1 MLCVEYSDYMRPL
14 ISIIPFLLLISHNLY
29 AVITPGFL
37 ANGTEGLNYPT
48 VTFTSDQVRAGDPSV
63 HWRTLNEP
71 SGIKIDNK
79 GKYVGKPTKAGNY
92 SVTVT
97 VSIVQG
103 TRLILKDSISIPH
116 SINSTVAP
124 VINQIALP
132 RAKFDA
138 RYQPTAGF
146 RLTATGG
153 VPYTSNSHYPSGY
166 KWEAITDGNEFK
178 RLPAGMNLSSAGVI
192 SGIPTSRAPIP
203 ASIQTYVFKVKITD
217 LAGKFDIKTFTLTV
231 DPADPPEIV
240 TQCPLPEGLEL
251 FTYPNF
257 TLRGTKGK
265 PPYSWSIDP
274 LGNFAPGLRLD
285 NKTGIISGK
294 PTRYG
299 TYNFTLVLRDANGFV
314 VNKTCSINIRPAP
327 EIIVKPIFACARVG
341 GSACDEIEARGGDQP
356 YTWTVTGYPGLTI
369 NATSSASKA
378 RICGNFTQAG
388 NFTISVTARDRTG
401 RVDIEQFTF
410 RVWPPLS
417 LGDEC
422 PLETGVQNS
431 PYQKDLQA
439 GGGKQ
444 PFTWALV
451 PPNRGLPPG
460 LTLNSS
466 TGRIAGTPTQSGSF
480 PFAYKVTDSCGNSL
494 TANCSIPIN
503 PPLSTPTCNQLC
515 LYDGLA
521 LNGGA
526 LFSVSGGKPPY
537 TWSQA
542 TGLPPNLTLS
552 SNGSLSGT
560 INATGNYTVS
570 ANVKDS
576 LGNSNSASCVISVH
590 PRLTITTPSP
600 LPTAFSNSTYSVTI
614 NATGGKPCYTWSVN
628 STSINSQD
636 FSNVAISSIS
646 CNSSILTGLPKT
658 VGNYTLNVTGT
669 DACGQ
674 SVNQTYTIEV
684 KENAVLSCVKEI
696 WVVVDCGPY
705 PHATNVDHSGCDST
719 QFIITANGEQ
729 IMLSNQNNAGGPT
742 DWVAN
747 PGWVLST
754 FIFPHPEFPHITTWT
769 SGGPRYNRVLI
780 SGQQLIDIANKSSGT
795 DIIIAAS
802 CNPGTYCSHGN
813 GVGQLRV
820 FTSNTTSGNFS
831 NAVQVYGTLANGF
844 KPNIPVTIPVCSN
857 ATINSLSSSQ
867 ALHEPTLASA
877 VLNMAS
883 GNHESFS
890 TVSTSV
896 SSLATQQN
904 PLLQISSFRI
914 SNYEITNQQ
923 YADFLSAAAQ
933 SDPNQLYNPN
943 MANMGI
949 QRSSS
954 GGSQIYSVGS
964 GLEDYPVT
972 FVSWF
977 DAARYANWL
986 ANGKPAGPQGPTT
999 TEDGAY
1005 KLGSTPTARNAIN
1018 PNTGAPPIFWL
1029 LNESEWYTSAY
1040 FKADGSAIWTYPTQ
1054 SNTAPDS
1061 SGAIPSNFANF
1072 GGVIGEATPVGFYEQ
1087 SPGPF
1092 GTFDQA
1098 GNVREWTETLD
1109 TSSGSPMRIIRGG
1122 SWADPVDSMR
1132 ADESHIADPSL
1143 EDDKTGFRIGGAP

>member
-1 MLCVEYSDYMRPL
+1 MFPFYLLALICAALSSPL
-14 ISIIPFLLLISHNLY
+14 SAAILPLSL
-29 AVITPGFL
+29 TP
-37 ANGTEGLNYPT
+37 GTEGLGFKE
-48 VTFTSDQVRAGDPSV
+48 VVFTSDQVNAKDPSV
-63 HWRTLNEP
+63 LWKV
-71 SGIKIDNK
+71 SGAPLGIPMGNT
-79 GKYVGKPTKAGNY
+79 GKYVGKPTTPGNFTL
-92 SVTVT
+92 SVFVYAKE
-97 VSIVQG
+97 G
-103 TRLILKDSISIPH
+103 GRLVLKDSTIITH
-116 SINSTVAP
+116 TINATTP
-124 VINQIALP
+124 PTINGSFTLP
-132 RAKFDA
+132 SGQYDQ
-138 RYQPTAGF
+138 RYQNLTGGYQ
-146 RLTATGG
+146 LTATGDY
-153 VPYTSNSHYPSGY
+153 PFPLNSKNRSGFTWVGI
-166 KWEAITDGNEFK
+166 KGASEFQS
-178 RLPAGMNLSSAGVI
+178 LPRGLDLTPEGVI
-192 SGIPTSRAPIP
+192 SGVPTSRAPFP
-203 ASIQTYVFKVKITD
+203 SSNQTYTFRVKATD
-217 LAGKFDIKTFTLTV
+217 MVGKFATANFTMIV
-231 DPADPPEIV
+231 NSAEPPEIL
-240 TQCPLPEGLEL
+240 TQCPLPEGLEVYP
-251 FTYPNF
+251 YPNF
-257 TLRGTKGK
+257 TLSGTKGK
-265 PPYSWSIDP
+265 LPYSWSIDP
-274 LGNFAPGLRLD
+274 PGNFAPGLRLD

-294 PTRYG
+294 PTKHG
-299 TYNFTLVLRDANGFV
+299 TYNFTLVLRDANGFA
-314 VNKTCSINIRPAP
+314 VNKTCSITIRPAP
-327 EIIVKPIFACARVG
+327 EIIVKPIFPCARVG

-356 YTWTVTGYPGLTI
+356 YIWTVTGFPGLTV
-369 NATSSASKA
+369 NATSTASKA

-388 NFTISVTARDRTG
+388 NFTISVTARDKTG
-401 RVDIEQFTF
+401 RVDLEQFTF

-444 PFTWALV
+444 PYTWALV

-460 LTLNSS
+460 LTLNST

-570 ANVKDS
+570 ANVTDG
-576 LGNSNSASCVISVH
+576 LGNSKSGSCVISVH
-590 PRLTITTPSP
+590 PKLTISTPSP
-600 LPTAFSNSTYSVTI
+600 LPTAYSNSTYSVSL
-614 NATGGKPCYTWSVN
+614 NATGGKPCYSWSVN

-636 FSNVAISSIS
+636 FSNIAINSIS
-646 CNSSILTGLPKT
+646 CNLSSLTGLPKT
-658 VGNYTLNVTGT
+658 LGNYTLTVTAT

-674 SVNQTYTIEV
+674 SVNKTYTIEV
-684 KENAVLSCVKEI
+684 KENAILSCLQEI
-696 WVVVDCGPY
+696 WVVVDCAPSY
-705 PHATNVDHSGCDST
+705 THACSRAFYS
-719 QFIITANGEQ
+719 ILANGLK
-729 IMLSNQNNAGGPT
+729 IMDASLDNAGGNNDYAEALTPP
-742 DWVAN
+742 A
-747 PGWVLST
+747 T
-754 FIFPHPEFPHITTWT
+754 FIKSHPDFPNTT
-769 SGGPRYNRVLI
+769 SARYNRVLI
-780 SGQQLIDIANKSSGT
+780 DGALLNSVAQSASDGVVNIEAICNYSYCHSG
-795 DIIIAAS
+795 
-802 CNPGTYCSHGN
+802 
-813 GVGQLRV
+813 GVGRLRV
-820 FTSNTTSGNFS
+820 YTSNISSNNNFNIAVKIYDSIESGVDF
-831 NAVQVYGTLANGF
+831 NGS
-844 KPNIPVTIPVCSN
+844 KTPVSVCSN
-857 ATINSLSSSQ
+857 ATINSLSSPQ
-867 ALHEPTLASA
+867 ALLEPTLASA
-877 VLNMAS
+877 VLNMSS

-890 TVSTSV
+890 AVSTSV

-954 GGSQIYSVGS
+954 GGSQIYSVDS

-986 ANGKPAGPQGPTT
+986 ANGKPAGPQGPRT
-999 TEDGAY
+999 TENGAY

-1018 PNTGAPPIFWL
+1018 PNTGAPPVFWL
-1029 LNESEWYTSAY
+1029 LNENEWYTSAY
-1040 FKADGSAIWTYPTQ
+1040 WNENGSTIWTYPTQ

-1061 SGAIPSNFANF
+1061 SGANPSNFANF
-1072 GGVIGEATPVGFYEQ
+1072 GGAFGETTPVGFFDQ

-1092 GTFDQA
+1092 GTFDQG
-1098 GNVREWTETLD
+1098 GNVREWTETID
-1109 TSSGSPMRIIRGG
+1109 SSSGKAMRIIRGG
-1122 SWADPVDSMR
+1122 SWADPASAMR